1 LKHEVFGKALFVSLD
16 LLIKTLCGHR
26 VDISQV
32 GVENYFAGT
41 NQKYCRF
48 DWIVFDPQNSVLG
61 LELSVVP
68 EPSTYAIM
76 LLGLALVGWRLRRA
90 RPR

>member
-1 LKHEVFGKALFVSLD
+1 MNFLAASVFLSEPFELGEINA
-16 LLIKTLCGHR
+16 
-26 VDISQV
+26 
-32 GVENYFAGT
+32 AP
-41 NQKYCRF
+41 F